1 MSAIHVCPLS
11 WLDTTVALSRA
22 SHLVSILDEQ
32 TPLRRPA
39 SIPASRHLH
48 LEFHDIAEPAPG
60 LRSASVADVSRL
72 IDFVG
77 TWDAERPLVIHCF
90 AGISRSTASAFIAL
104 CAIDAARDE
113 AKAAA
118 LLRRMSPTAFPNPLM
133 VRLADDLLNRS
144 GRMSAAIAAMSPP
157 VGAAESEPFVL
168 SLRG

>member
-1 MSAIHVCPLS
+1 
-11 WLDTTVALSRA
+11 
-22 SHLVSILDEQ
+22 VSILDER
-32 TPLRRPA
+32 TPLLRPP

-60 LRSASVADVSRL
+60 YRSASAADIGRL

-77 TWDAERPLVIHCF
+77 SWDAERPLVIHCF

-133 VRLADDLLNRS
+133 VRLADGIMHRG
-144 GRMSAAIAAMSPP
+144 GRMSAAIAAMEPP
-157 VGAAESEPFVL
+157 VGAIESEPFAL

>member
-1 MSAIHVCPLS
+1 MPAIHVCPLS

-48 LEFHDIAEPAPG
+48 LEFHDIAEPAAG
-60 LRSASVADVSRL
+60 LRSPSAADISRL
-72 IDFVG
+72 VDFVG
-77 TWDAERPLVIHCF
+77 TWDRTRPMVIHCY

-113 AKAAA
+113 ASTAA

-133 VRLADDLLNRS
+133 VRLADGLLNRS
-144 GRMSAAIAAMSPP
+144 GRMSAAIAAMGPP
-157 VGAAESEPFVL
+157 VGAFESEPFAL